1 MCAILGPRL
10 PEPEGEAP
18 PARGLGPAKRVGVRA
33 DPTPARAILATSH
46 EVAAIPNLTSAAL
59 LASVI
64 FLVTIGL
71 VIARPRGITEAWAA
85 LIGAGA
91 MVLAGLV
98 PAGSAAANVAGHWNV
113 LLFFVGLTGAAAV
126 AERSGT
132 FEALAGSSARLSG
145 GRPRR
150 LLVAVVV
157 AGAVVAALL
166 SNDAA
171 ALALTPVVYVLVT
184 RFGLEPLP
192 YVLACTFVADAA
204 SLALPMSNPVNVIV
218 SADLGESPVGL
229 VPVLLPAAIAAVVA
243 LLGCLLVIDR
253 HQLPAAA
260 PVLPAADSWASW
272 SSVPRPLLASF
283 VVALAAFAIA
293 SLLDLPLGLAMTA
306 AWLLLLVVERRGGRV
321 VGPLE
326 GIGWSLLVFV
336 AAMGVLV
343 DGLSSAGV
351 TAWLAELVIGPVRDA
366 PAAVMAVS
374 AAAGAVGANLFNNL
388 PAAFVLADAVHRAGL
403 SAASAHAAAIGTIIG
418 ADLGPNLAP
427 VGSVATLLWFV
438 LLRQRGMEVST
449 WSYIRVGLVVTPVT
463 IIAALAV
470 GLLLGVPR

>member
-1 MCAILGPRL
+1 M
-10 PEPEGEAP
+10 
-18 PARGLGPAKRVGVRA
+18 
-33 DPTPARAILATSH
+33 SS
-46 EVAAIPNLTSAAL
+46 LTSAAP
-59 LASVI
+59 LAIVI

-71 VIARPRGITEAWAA
+71 VIARPRGLTEARAA
-85 LIGAGA
+85 LIGAA
-91 MVLAGLV
+91 VMVLAGLV
-98 PAGSAAANVAGHWNV
+98 APVDAAKNVAGHWNV

-126 AERSGT
+126 AERSGL
-132 FEALAGSSARLSG
+132 FEALAGTSARLSS

-150 LLVAVVV
+150 LLVAVVI

-204 SLALPMSNPVNVIV
+204 SLALPVSNPVNVIV
-218 SADLGESPVGL
+218 TADLGISAISL
-229 VPVLLPAAIAAVVA
+229 VPVLLPAAVAAVLA
-243 LLGCLLVIDR
+243 LLVCLLVIYRRDLPSASPI
-253 HQLPAAA
+253 LPAT
-260 PVLPAADSWASW
+260 DSWVSW
-272 SSVPRPLLASF
+272 SGIPRPLLASF
-283 VVALAAFAIA
+283 GVAVVIFAVA
-293 SLLDLPLGLAMTA
+293 SALDLPLGLAMTV
-306 AWLLLLVVERRGGRV
+306 AWLLLLVVERLGGRL

-351 TAWLAELVIGPVRDA
+351 TAWLASLVLGPVRDT

-388 PAAFVLADAVHRAGL
+388 PAAFVLADAVHGAGL

-418 ADLGPNLAP
+418 ADLGPNLTP

-438 LLRQRGMEVST
+438 LLRQRGLEVST
-449 WSYIRVGLVVTPVT
+449 WSYIRIGIIVTPIT
-463 IIAALAV
+463 ILAALAV

>member
-1 MCAILGPRL
+1 MAI
-10 PEPEGEAP
+10 
-18 PARGLGPAKRVGVRA
+18 
-33 DPTPARAILATSH
+33 SS
-46 EVAAIPNLTSAAL
+46 LTSAAP
-59 LASVI
+59 LAIAI

-71 VIARPRGITEAWAA
+71 VIVRPRGLTEARAA
-85 LIGAGA
+85 LIGAA
-91 MVLAGLV
+91 VMVLAGLV
-98 PAGSAAANVAGHWNV
+98 APSDAATNVAGHWNV

-126 AERSGT
+126 AERSGL
-132 FEALAGSSARLSG
+132 FEALAGTSARLSG

-150 LLVAVVV
+150 LLVAVVI

-184 RFGLEPLP
+184 RLGLEPLP
-192 YVLACTFVADAA
+192 YVLAGTFVADAA
-204 SLALPMSNPVNVIV
+204 SLALPVSNPVNVIV
-218 SADLGESPVGL
+218 SADLGESAISL

-243 LLGCLLVIDR
+243 LLGCLLVIYR
-253 HQLPAAA
+253 HQLPATS
-260 PVLPAADSWASW
+260 PILPPTDSWASW
-272 SSVPRPLLASF
+272 SGIPRPLLAAF
-283 VVALAAFAIA
+283 GVAVVIFAVA
-293 SLLDLPLGLAMTA
+293 SGLDLSLGLAMTV
-306 AWLLLLVVERRGGRV
+306 AWLLLLVVERLGGRL

-343 DGLSSAGV
+343 DGLASAGV
-351 TAWLAELVIGPVRDA
+351 TAWLASLVLGPVRDT

-374 AAAGAVGANLFNNL
+374 AAAGAIGANLFNNL
-388 PAAFVLADAVHRAGL
+388 PAAFVLADAVHGAGL

-418 ADLGPNLAP
+418 ADLGPNLTP

-438 LLRQRGMEVST
+438 LLRQRGLEVST
-449 WSYIRVGLVVTPVT
+449 WSYIRIGLIVTPIT
-463 IIAALAV
+463 ILAALAV

>member
-1 MCAILGPRL
+1 MISG
-10 PEPEGEAP
+10 
-18 PARGLGPAKRVGVRA
+18 
-33 DPTPARAILATSH
+33 
-46 EVAAIPNLTSAAL
+46 LTSAAPV
-59 LASVI
+59 AIVI

-71 VIARPRGITEAWAA
+71 VIARPRGLTEARAA
-85 LIGAGA
+85 LIGAA
-91 MVLAGLV
+91 VMVLAGLV
-98 PAGSAAANVAGHWNV
+98 APVDAATNVAGHWNV

-126 AERSGT
+126 AERSGL
-132 FEALAGSSARLSG
+132 FEALAGTSARLSG
-145 GRPRR
+145 GQPRR
-150 LLVAVVV
+150 LLVAVVI

-204 SLALPMSNPVNVIV
+204 SLALPVSNPVNVIV
-218 SADLGESPVGL
+218 TADLGISAISL
-229 VPVLLPAAIAAVVA
+229 APVLLPAALAAVAA
-243 LLGCLLVIDR
+243 LLGCLLVIYRRDLPSASPI
-253 HQLPAAA
+253 LPAT
-260 PVLPAADSWASW
+260 DSWVSW
-272 SSVPRPLLASF
+272 SGIPRPLLASF
-283 VVALAAFAIA
+283 GVAVVIFAVA
-293 SLLDLPLGLAMTA
+293 SALDLPLGLAMTIA
-306 AWLLLLVVERRGGRV
+306 CLLLLGVERLGGRL
-321 VGPLE
+321 VGPLQ

-351 TAWLAELVIGPVRDA
+351 TAWLASLVLGPVRDT

-388 PAAFVLADAVHRAGL
+388 PAAFVLADAVHGAGL

-418 ADLGPNLAP
+418 ADLGPNLTP

-438 LLRQRGMEVST
+438 LLRQRGLEVST
-449 WSYIRVGLVVTPVT
+449 WSYIRIGIIVTPIT
-463 IIAALAV
+463 ILAALAV